1 MTANAHNG
9 NINLRLPRSFR
20 GPLTI
25 TTLHGSVR
33 FSPDVAATVTTFSD
47 VRTKK
52 CFLGDYS
59 TWRDGEAWSGD
70 EAVIDSRNG
79 SVRIQFDDEVVSEGP
94 RGPFF
99 GMWSRL
105 FGGWGG

>member
-1 MTANAHNG
+1 M
-9 NINLRLPRSFR
+9 
-20 GPLTI
+20 
-25 TTLHGSVR
+25 R

-47 VRTKK
+47 MRTKK